1 MGREVP
7 LEKTWCQLRAIREE
21 IIVGARLKGELSRW
35 LLETN
40 DWDFFLTVFAECH
53 RGGHLLYHD
62 PDDEHPDVPE
72 DALLGVYQAVD
83 VAVGRLLEGLDLS
96 SILVIVF
103 SLHGMGPDPSQWHF
117 VRPVMERVNTQFMN
131 SMPKRGDSTKS
142 LGGIIRLLREKVPV
156 HLQHAIAQALPI
168 EVRDWVV
175 ARDITG
181 GIDWDRTP
189 GFALLSDLQGYL
201 RLNLAGR
208 EAKGMLE
215 KGSSQHKK
223 YERLVKES
231 FLGLRVADSNLPL
244 VKEIVRPADIFP
256 GPRSGY
262 LPDMVV
268 TWNDLKPAKHI
279 YSDQLGSFHA
289 ELGSGRGG
297 NHKPDG
303 FAVVLGEGSNAIN
316 PHPLKDIIDL
326 SCFVKKFVTEAS

>member
-1 MGREVP
+1 
-7 LEKTWCQLRAIREE
+7 
-21 IIVGARLKGELSRW
+21 
-35 LLETN
+35 
-40 DWDFFLTVFAECH
+40 
-53 RGGHLLYHD
+53 
-62 PDDEHPDVPE
+62 
-72 DALLGVYQAVD
+72 
-83 VAVGRLLEGLDLS
+83 
-96 SILVIVF
+96 
-103 SLHGMGPDPSQWHF
+103 
-117 VRPVMERVNTQFMN
+117 
-131 SMPKRGDSTKS
+131 
-142 LGGIIRLLREKVPV
+142 
-156 HLQHAIAQALPI
+156 
-168 EVRDWVV
+168 
-175 ARDITG
+175 
-181 GIDWDRTP
+181 
-189 GFALLSDLQGYL
+189 
-201 RLNLAGR
+201 
-208 EAKGMLE
+208 MLE